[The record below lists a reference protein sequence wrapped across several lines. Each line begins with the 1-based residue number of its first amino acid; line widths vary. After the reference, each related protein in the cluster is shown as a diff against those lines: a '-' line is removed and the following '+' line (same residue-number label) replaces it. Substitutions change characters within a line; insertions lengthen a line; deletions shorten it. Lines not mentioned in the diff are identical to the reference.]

1 MTVSALI
8 VGLYI
13 LLLFAI
19 SWASKRLTTG
29 KAENY
34 VLAGRR
40 MTTPLIT
47 VSIVGLAVGG
57 ASTIGVAEQ
66 AYKHGISAGWYTAA
80 WGIGAIVMGMT
91 VAKRYRR

>member
-57 ASTIGVAEQ
+57 RPISFSRFGRLQ
-66 AYKHGISAGWYTAA
+66 AGPSL
-80 WGIGAIVMGMT
+80 
-91 VAKRYRR
+91 RRD